1 MAVHLPEPVYTDH
14 LQNKD
19 FGYQYTNGLD
29 LRPGSAIHER
39 IKSEC
44 LSLAMQSQSVM
55 QQRHAA
61 WDAMAQKLTAF
72 ISTDLAQALE
82 KRLDPRKP
90 ASVVVPVSYANYET
104 TLAYLMNA
112 LLIDPIFRYEQTEPN
127 DRVKV
132 ALLELLISYQNRKS
146 RAFLELY
153 AALQDCLRYGIGI
166 IHCRWEV
173 WMGQKTQMRDKL
185 KPSNVLPGQMYIDKP
200 AGLIETYKAFEGN
213 VFEAIDPY
221 LYYPDTSVPLYQ
233 PHKGEYAGWLSPGNN
248 RLKLQELERTSEG
261 YMFNVKYLQYIDNR
275 SHLHVTTA
283 RTYKVGAIDINTSG
297 ATAARRPIDI
307 LWMYRDI
314 IPAEQGLGPS
324 EELEKWV
331 FGIANDAIVIAAAP
345 TGLDHKRCPLV
356 VLAPEADGHT
366 IMPVARLEL
375 SYGLQEVADFEFNSH
390 IASVMK
396 ILRDNLI
403 IDPGLLN
410 LETLKD
416 GSMFRHLFLKRS
428 VWGLGK
434 IDQAVKQLEVY
445 DPTVNNLRDVQT
457 IHQLSGL
464 ALGTNEA
471 GQGLRRQGGERVT
484 ATEIQD
490 VRSGSSSRLNKVAAV
505 LYAQAFM
512 DLADIQASHTRQL
525 MTDEIYTRVTGR
537 YRQDLM
543 REFNLQGEEASVL
556 ITPDMIDADWDTA
569 ASDVF
574 TSGTS
579 NVNDWRELYQMLLQN
594 PQAAG
599 KIDLTRV
606 FLHIARLLGER
617 NAADFLLNPNVQVQ
631 SDQQVAKDVQAGNLV
646 PANGV
651 LQ

>member
-1 MAVHLPEPVYTDH
+1 MPVHLPDTNWTENIA
-14 LQNKD
+14 NKD
-19 FGYQYTNGLD
+19 FGYAYPNGLD
-29 LRPGSAIHER
+29 MRPGSVLHER
-39 IKSEC
+39 IKSDC
-44 LSLAMQSQSVM
+44 LSLASQSQGVM
-55 QQRHAA
+55 NQRYAA
-61 WDAMAQKLTAF
+61 WDMMSQKLTAF
-72 ISTDLAQALE
+72 IAPDFAQALE
-82 KRLDPRKP
+82 RRLDPSRP
-90 ASVVVPVSYANYET
+90 TSVVVPVTYANYET

-127 DRVKV
+127 DRIKV

-173 WMGQKTQMRDKL
+173 WLGQKTHMRSKV
-185 KPSNVLPGQMYIDKP
+185 KPSSILPGEVYIDKP
-200 AGLIETYKAFEGN
+200 AGLVETYTAFEGN
-213 VFEAIDPY
+213 VFESIDPY
-221 LYYPDTSVPLYQ
+221 LFFPDTSVPLYQ
-233 PHKGEYAGWLSPGNN
+233 PHKGEFVGWLSPGNN
-248 RLKLQELERTSEG
+248 RMRLQELERTSNG
-261 YMFNVKYLQYIDNR
+261 YIFNVKYLQYVDNR
-275 SHLHVTTA
+275 SYLHSNTA
-283 RTYKVGAIDINTSG
+283 RTSKVGLIDINTSG
-297 ATAARRPIDI
+297 AAAKRRPIDI

-314 IPAEQGLGPS
+314 IPAEEGLGPS

-331 FGIANDAIVIAAAP
+331 FGIANDAVVIAAAP
-345 TGLDHKRCPLV
+345 TGLDHKRCPIV
-356 VLAPEADGHT
+356 VMAPEADGHT
-366 IMPVARLEL
+366 IMPIARLEL
-375 SYGLQEVADFEFNSH
+375 SHGLQEVADFSFNSH

-396 ILRDNLI
+396 ILRDNLV
-403 IDPGLLN
+403 IDPGVLN

-434 IDQAVKQLEVY
+434 IDEAIKQLEVY
-445 DPTVNNLRDVQT
+445 DPTVNNMTDVQA

-484 ATEIQD
+484 ATEIND

-512 DLADIQASHTRQL
+512 DLGDIQASHTRQL
-525 MTDEIYTRVTGR
+525 MTQEVYARVTGR
-537 YRQDLM
+537 YRQDLL
-543 REFNLQGEEASVL
+543 REYNIQGEEASIL
-556 ITPDMIDADWDTA
+556 ISPEMIDTDWDTA

-574 TSGTS
+574 TSGTA

-594 PQAAG
+594 AQAAG
-599 KIDLTRV
+599 KVDLTRV

-617 NAADFLLNPNVQVQ
+617 NAADFLLNPNVSVMPDKQVE
-631 SDQQVAKDVQAGNLV
+631 SEVQAGNLV